1 MLLENVL
8 KKNDIFSAKL
18 DSGEEICGKIVEI
31 GNNTVTFTK
40 PLMIT
45 LVQHPGMSQPA
56 VAPVP
61 WVLSVPDEANLK
73 VSLDKFVFITKARN
87 EIVSSYTKA
96 TTGLEIPPAGLDLS
110 SIK

>member
-1 MLLENVL
+1 MLIENVL

-18 DSGEEICGKIVEI
+18 INGEEICGRIVEI
-31 GNNTVTFTK
+31 DDKKVTFTK

-45 LVQHPGMSQPA
+45 LVQTPGMSQPA

-61 WVLSVPDEANLK
+61 WVLSVPDDAKLT
-73 VSLDKFVFITKARN
+73 LTIDRFMFITRARN

-96 TTGLEIPPAGLDLS
+96 TTGLEIPTPGAELKL
-110 SIK
+110 

>member
-1 MLLENVL
+1 MLITTPL

-18 DSGEEICGKIVEI
+18 ITGEEICGKIIEI
-31 GNNTVTFTK
+31 DDKKVSFTK

-45 LVQHPGMSQPA
+45 LVQGPGMTQPA

-61 WVLSVPDEANLK
+61 WVLSVPDEATLT
-73 VSLDKFVFITKARN
+73 VTLDRFIFITKARN

-96 TTGLEIPPAGLDLS
+96 TTGLELPTGNGGLVL
-110 SIK
+110 